1 MRTVPTLVLALAL
14 APLPAAAQPPAEPP
28 TVRVSLKSGERVT
41 GFLRGTSADEI
52 VIYTAE
58 ARDRRVP
65 ILDVQ
70 RVETRSQAGS
80 HLRRGA
86 LIGLL
91 VWGSVVA
98 TGAVDAIDEAGP
110 VSLES
115 GGLLLGATVT
125 GALVGRSVPR
135 YGWRTADPRS
145 LSDRPSASGGIA
157 VSFGD
162 RPLTATVFLDRP

>member
-1 MRTVPTLVLALAL
+1 MRTPATLVALTLAA
-14 APLPAAAQPPAEPP
+14 LPAAAQVPAEPH

-52 VIYTAE
+52 VIYTAD

-70 RVETRSQAGS
+70 RVETRSRTGS
-80 HLRRGA
+80 QMRRGA

-98 TGAVDAIDEAGP
+98 TGAVDAIDKA

-115 GGLLLGATVT
+115 GGLLVGATAA

-135 YGWRTADPRS
+135 HGWRAVDPRS
-145 LSDRPSASGGIA
+145 LSARPAASGGVA
-157 VSFGD
+157 VRFGE
-162 RPLTATVFLDRP
+162 RPLTAAVFLDRR